1 MDRRP
6 PGRPRSEQARR
17 AVLDAT
23 VGLIEESG
31 YGRLTIDAIARRAR
45 VSRQTVY
52 RWWPAKAEIVLEAL
66 NDAASAI
73 APAPDTGSLETD
85 LRTLLRS
92 TIAGA
97 TGRNARMLAALMA
110 EAQFDEAF
118 AESFRRDF
126 LARRRRVLRETLE
139 RGRARGEIGASADLD
154 FLVELAFG
162 TLWYRILSH
171 NARLD
176 RRFADQLTDTLLALA
191 AKGLVAGSRG
201 VSRAGPDSVAR

>member
-1 MDRRP
+1 MGTRN

-17 AVLDAT
+17 AVLDAA

-31 YGRLTIDAIARRAR
+31 YGRLTLDGIARRAG

-52 RWWPAKAEIVLEAL
+52 RWWPGKAEIVLEAL

-73 APAPDTGSLETD
+73 APAPDSGSLETD
-85 LRTLLRS
+85 LRTLLRR
-92 TIAGA
+92 TIKGA

-110 EAQFDEAF
+110 EAQLDEDF
-118 AESFRRDF
+118 AESFRSGF
-126 LARRRRVLRETLE
+126 LARRRRVLRDTLE
-139 RGRARGEIGASADLD
+139 RGRARGEIGDSADLD
-154 FLVELAFG
+154 FLVDLAFG

-171 NARLD
+171 HARLD

-191 AKGLVAGSRG
+191 ADGTSQ
-201 VSRAGPDSVAR
+201 VSAR

>member
-1 MDRRP
+1 MGTRN

-17 AVLDAT
+17 AVLDAA

-31 YGRLTIDAIARRAR
+31 YGRLTLDGIARRAG

-52 RWWPAKAEIVLEAL
+52 RWWPGKAEIVLEAL

-73 APAPDTGSLETD
+73 APAPDSGSLETD
-85 LRTLLRS
+85 LRTLLRR
-92 TIAGA
+92 TIKGA

-110 EAQFDEAF
+110 EAQLDEDF
-118 AESFRRDF
+118 AESFRSGF
-126 LARRRRVLRETLE
+126 LARRRRVLRDTLE
-139 RGRARGEIGASADLD
+139 RGRARGEIGDSADLD
-154 FLVELAFG
+154 FLVDLAFG

-171 NARLD
+171 HARLD

-191 AKGLVAGSRG
+191 ADGQIAV
-201 VSRAGPDSVAR
+201 